1 MAILKPTS
9 MSPSI
14 PVTATSP
21 ITISWKN
28 LGDRQYYYQV
38 QIYKNSDN
46 SLVLNTTK
54 ISSLN
59 AFYVVA
65 ANTLTNGT
73 TYKFNV
79 TVWNQSDV
87 SAVSEWVIFKCSS
100 TPVVSFTNLSSTIQN
115 SNYTFTGEYSQLESI
130 AIKSWQIILYNIY
143 NEIIGDS
150 GLIYNSTISHEFFG
164 LINLN
169 NYKIELQARSQD
181 NLLATTGKQSFNVS
195 FEVPKSAIA
204 LEAIS
209 VDEKASV
216 QLQWNVSQII
226 GTSDSSTY
234 IGAEKLDLTGG
245 KKVYFDDGF
254 SISNNF
260 TTELWLS
267 SVTDY
272 TFNINTNT
280 QLISYKNVIG
290 DTNALWLV
298 DSSQNTEIALNV
310 VIGNQAPISPDYLW
324 IYDINISGTTQF
336 EQVIC
341 DVYHPTNI
349 NSLWLDLSN
358 GADVDLE
365 VFKMRNANGE
375 FISIRYFNGAF
386 NLYRNDELID
396 KVIVSG
402 SNYYLYIQQIGSD
415 LTLHAEVIS

>member
-9 MSPSI
+9 ISPSV
-14 PVTATSP
+14 PQSASLP
-21 ITISWKN
+21 ITISWRN
-28 LGDRQYYYQV
+28 TGDRQYFYQV
-38 QIYKNSDN
+38 QIYDN
-46 SLVLNTTK
+46 SNNALVLNTTK
-54 ISSLN
+54 TSSLN
-59 AFYVVA
+59 SFYVIQS
-65 ANTLTNGT
+65 NTLTNGI
-73 TYKFNV
+73 TYKFNI
-79 TVWNQSDV
+79 TVWNQSDS
-87 SAVSEWVIFKCSS
+87 SAISEWVIFKCSS
-100 TPVVSFTNLSSTIQN
+100 IPTVSFANLSSTIQN
-115 SNYTFTGEYSQLESI
+115 SNYTFTGDYSQLESI
-130 AIKSWQIILYNIY
+130 VIKSWQIILYNSY
-143 NEIIGDS
+143 DEIIGDS
-150 GLIYNSTISHEFFG
+150 GLIYNAVISHEFFG

-181 NLLATTGKQSFNVS
+181 NLLATTGKQSFSVS

-209 VDEKASV
+209 VDKKAAV

-280 QLISYKNVIG
+280 QLMSYKNVIG
-290 DTNALWLV
+290 DTTALWLV

-310 VIGNQAPISPDYLW
+310 AIGNQAPISADFLW
-324 IYDINISGTTQF
+324 VQDINISGTTQF
-336 EQVIC
+336 DQVVC
-341 DVYHPTNI
+341 DVYHPTNT

-358 GADVDLE
+358 GTDIDLE
-365 VFKMRNANGE
+365 VFKMMNTNEE

-396 KVIVSG
+396 KVTVSG

-415 LTLHAEVIS
+415 LTLHAEVIF